1 MALLT
6 WKDEYSV
13 GSQTIDKQHKVLVDC
28 LNDLHAAMMKG
39 QASAVVGSL
48 LRKLIDYTKEH
59 FSTEERMME
68 AAKYP
73 SLAEHRAHHV
83 ELTKQVVDYAGRFER
98 GEITLNI
105 QLMNFLRDW
114 LTNHILKE
122 DMQYSACLKTNGVR

>member
-39 QASAVVGSL
+39 QAAAVVGSL
-48 LRKLIDYTKEH
+48 LDKLIDYTKEH
-59 FSTEERMME
+59 FSAEEKMMA

-83 ELTKQVVDYAGRFER
+83 ELTKQVVEFSDRFKR
-98 GEITLNI
+98 GEAALNVR
-105 QLMNFLRDW
+105 LMNFLRDW

-122 DMQYSACLKTNGVR
+122 DKQYSACLKANGVH